1 MGKTSELDIV
11 IKDLQNAAAAI
22 NNAAE
27 TLAEMFGG
35 KATEETVSAP
45 AEPGLTLEQVRAA
58 LAEKSHAGKTA
69 AVKELLKNHGADK
82 LSDINAG
89 EYAALLAEAKVL

>member
-1 MGKTSELDIV
+1 MGKTSELDMV

-35 KATEETVSAP
+35 KAAEETISAP
-45 AEPGLTLEQVRAA
+45 VEPGLTLEQVRAV
-58 LAEKSHAGKTA
+58 LAEKSRAGKTA
-69 AVKELLKNHGADK
+69 DVKELLKNHGADK
-82 LSDINAG
+82 LSDINAS
-89 EYAALLAEAKVL
+89 EYAALLAEAEVL